1 MRGHNEGTII
11 KRPSRAK
18 PWVGV
23 IDCGWHNGKRKR
35 RMTPY
40 CETRDEAAKELTK
53 LLHKRDLGLPISGDR
68 QTVEQYLIGW
78 LASIHPPI
86 VRPRT
91 FERFEGIVRLHLTPA
106 LGHHQLEK
114 LQPAHVQHLLN
125 QKLAADLSLQSV
137 KHIRTTLSIALN
149 RAVKW
154 DLLAR
159 NVASLTELP
168 KIEREPVTPLTPSD
182 ARRLLECAAADR
194 LEAVYSVALAIGLR
208 RGEALGL
215 AWDDIDLDARVPT
228 VRVNR
233 SLQRAEGRLQLLP
246 PKTQGSRRSIQLP
259 DVAIKALRRHRARQ
273 LEERLAAGPEWHD
286 TGLVFTTRKG
296 SPLEP
301 RNQVRHFKALLKRA
315 GLTES
320 RFHDLRHTA
329 ASLLLAQGVHPRV
342 VMEILGHSRISI
354 TMDTY
359 SHVMPSMMNE
369 AAAKMDAILSR
380 DQR

>member
-1 MRGHNEGTII
+1 
-11 KRPSRAK
+11 
-18 PWVGV
+18 
-23 IDCGWHNGKRKR
+23 
-35 RMTPY
+35 MTPY

-125 QKLAADLSLQSV
+125 QKLAAGLSLQSV

-154 DLLAR
+154 DVLAR

-168 KIEREPVTPLTPSD
+168 KIEREPVTPLTPDD

-215 AWDDIDLDARVPT
+215 AWDDIDLDARIPT

-259 DVAIKALRRHRARQ
+259 DIAAKALRKHRARQ

-296 SPLEP
+296 TPLEP

-342 VMEILGHSRISI
+342 VMEILGHSRISL

-359 SHVMPSMMNE
+359 SHVMPSVMNE